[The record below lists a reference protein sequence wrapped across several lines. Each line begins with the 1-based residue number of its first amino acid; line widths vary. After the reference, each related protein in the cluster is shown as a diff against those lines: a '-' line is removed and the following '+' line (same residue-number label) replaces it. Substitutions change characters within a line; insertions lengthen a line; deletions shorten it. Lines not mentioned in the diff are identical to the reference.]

1 MALWEVDWGKATER
15 LWEAVAF
22 CGRYGH
28 QPVDHVAH
36 WPRSQVIR
44 MARHFE
50 QFVRNENKRP
60 RGKR

>member
-1 MALWEVDWGKATER
+1 VALWGVDWVKATER

-28 QPVDHVAH
+28 QPVDHVRH

-50 QFVRNENKRP
+50 TFVRNENRRP
-60 RGKR
+60 SKK